1 MQLKKIDIDFD
12 IHKLI
17 EAERRSFEEPPY
29 IALRR
34 LLGLPELD
42 KEELSEPVAAVEGRP
57 FIEDGVV
64 IPSGSLARMKY
75 QRGSQVYEGRFV
87 DGMLEVDGKRYSAL
101 SSAAS
106 DLAVTK
112 KGGKTSLNGW
122 LYWEAKFPNEC
133 SWRSLNEM
141 REALGR
147 G

>member
-1 MQLKKIDIDFD
+1 MHLRKIDIDFD

-17 EAERRSFEEPPY
+17 ETERRSFEEAPY

-34 LLGLPELD
+34 LLGLPEVA
-42 KEELSEPVAAVEGRP
+42 EVEINELVAAKGGRP

-87 DGMLEVDGKRYSAL
+87 DGVLEVDGKQYSAL
-101 SSAAS
+101 STAAS

-112 KGGKTSLNGW
+112 KGSKTSLNGW
-122 LYWEAKFPNEC
+122 LYWEAKFPNEN
-133 SWRSLNEM
+133 SWRSLNEL
-141 REALGR
+141 REALG
-147 G
+147 GG